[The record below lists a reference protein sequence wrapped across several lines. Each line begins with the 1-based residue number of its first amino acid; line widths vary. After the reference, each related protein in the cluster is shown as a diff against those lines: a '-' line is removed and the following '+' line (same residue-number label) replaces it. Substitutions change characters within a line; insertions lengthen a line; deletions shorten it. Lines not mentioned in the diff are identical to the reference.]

1 MCFKDLMG
9 QSILEIPYKNI
20 CIPGKSGYLG
30 ATHLLWRREE
40 GKGEKQRIYLIECVK
55 RKKAIK
61 QKTYKSASTKR
72 KQLFKTI
79 KLPAYFETPIL
90 NQFFD
95 NKNWSI
101 LLYVKS
107 CTPAHKTKDNSCT
120 SKHFAE
126 GRYSTPPPAL
136 KRNSSKF
143 TQSCEGKPRW
153 RQNPAKTVTSS
164 FFAAGIKQSRVF
176 LRKKTPRSVSGGVW

>member
-1 MCFKDLMG
+1 MLLGYDGTSYFRNTYICIYPWKIRISRCHTLAVKKRRRKRG
-9 QSILEIPYKNI
+9 KTKNI
-20 CIPGKSGYLG
+20 FN
-30 ATHLLWRREE
+30 W
-40 GKGEKQRIYLIECVK
+40 V
-55 RKKAIK
+55 RKKK
-61 QKTYKSASTKR
+61 KSNKTKKKTYKSASTKR